1 MALELFAMVFLEELL
16 APLAALLHVP
26 VGALVFAALMVMGV
40 VGHYAIYRI
49 VRRLTKAADRTETQ
63 WDDVVLY
70 AIFPPIQWVMWVV
83 LGLLSLSLFP
93 ALDGIREALLRLS
106 DTALLLLFGWL
117 AHRLSGGIEEE
128 LLGEHRGALA
138 SSDRATISA
147 VARLSRIVLWAIA
160 GIMILQSLGV
170 SVSGLLA
177 FGGVGG
183 IAVGFA
189 ARDLLANFL
198 GGLSIFLDRPFAVG
212 DWIRSPDREIE
223 GTVEDVGWRVT
234 RIRTFDQRPLYV
246 PNSVFSTVALENPS
260 RMLNRRIY
268 ETIGIRYDDAG
279 AMEQIVAEVKEMLV
293 AHDDIDKGKTLMV
306 NFVAFGASSLDFF
319 SASQRSSAR
328 SVPIRSCSFSKEAVR
343 PERPSKAWRWIM
355 LKTTASSATLSA
367 TTFHVSNPFFH
378 RNGVFKLLRRTAMG
392 VQNGASIH
400 RIPHPSQYQPKPW
413 NGLAR

>member
-1 MALELFAMVFLEELL
+1 MVFLEELL

-26 VGALVFAALMVMGV
+26 IGALVFAALTVMGV

-147 VARLSRIVLWAIA
+147 VARLSRIVLWVIA

-319 SASQRSSAR
+319 IYCFTRTTDWATYHGVKQDVLVEILKIIEGQGAEVAFPTRTVLLSPPEADP
-328 SVPIRSCSFSKEAVR
+328 SVS
-343 PERPSKAWRWIM
+343 
-355 LKTTASSATLSA
+355 
-367 TTFHVSNPFFH
+367 
-378 RNGVFKLLRRTAMG
+378 
-392 VQNGASIH
+392 
-400 RIPHPSQYQPKPW
+400 
-413 NGLAR
+413 

>member
-1 MALELFAMVFLEELL
+1 MVFLEELL
-16 APLAALLHVP
+16 MPLATSLHLP
-26 VGALVFAALMVMGV
+26 VGVLVFASLMIMGV
-40 VGHYAIYRI
+40 VGHYAIYHI
-49 VRRLTKAADRTETQ
+49 VRKLTTAADRTETQ

-83 LGLLSLSLFP
+83 LGLLSLSLFS

-106 DTALLLLFGWL
+106 DTALLMLFGWL
-117 AHRLSGGIEEE
+117 VHRLSRGIEEE
-128 LLGEHRGALA
+128 LLAEHRGAMT

-147 VARLSRIVLWAIA
+147 VARLSRIVLWVVA

-189 ARDLLANFL
+189 AQDLLANFL

-260 RMLNRRIY
+260 RMLNRRIH

-279 AMEQIVAEVKEMLV
+279 AMEQVVADVKEMLL

-319 SASQRSSAR
+319 IYCFTQTTDWATYHGVKQDVLIKILKIIEGHGAEVAFPTQTVLLSPPEAEAPAR
-328 SVPIRSCSFSKEAVR
+328 
-343 PERPSKAWRWIM
+343 
-355 LKTTASSATLSA
+355 
-367 TTFHVSNPFFH
+367 
-378 RNGVFKLLRRTAMG
+378 
-392 VQNGASIH
+392 
-400 RIPHPSQYQPKPW
+400 
-413 NGLAR
+413 

>member
-1 MALELFAMVFLEELL
+1 MVFLEELL

-26 VGALVFAALMVMGV
+26 VGALVFAALMVIGV
-40 VGHYAIYRI
+40 AGHYAIYRI

-117 AHRLSGGIEEE
+117 AHRLSGGIEGE

-147 VARLSRIVLWAIA
+147 VARLSRIVLWVIA
-160 GIMILQSLGV
+160 GIMILQSVGV

-319 SASQRSSAR
+319 IYCFTRTTDWATYHGVKQDVLGKILKIIDGQGAEVAFPTRTVVLSPPEADP
-328 SVPIRSCSFSKEAVR
+328 SVS
-343 PERPSKAWRWIM
+343 
-355 LKTTASSATLSA
+355 
-367 TTFHVSNPFFH
+367 
-378 RNGVFKLLRRTAMG
+378 
-392 VQNGASIH
+392 
-400 RIPHPSQYQPKPW
+400 
-413 NGLAR
+413 

>member
-1 MALELFAMVFLEELL
+1 MVFLEELL

-26 VGALVFAALMVMGV
+26 IGALVFAALTVMGV

-147 VARLSRIVLWAIA
+147 VARLSRIVLWVIA
-160 GIMILQSLGV
+160 GIMILQSVGV

-319 SASQRSSAR
+319 IYCFTRTTDWATYHGVKQDVLVKILKIIEEQGAEVAFPTRTVLLSPPEADP
-328 SVPIRSCSFSKEAVR
+328 SVS
-343 PERPSKAWRWIM
+343 
-355 LKTTASSATLSA
+355 
-367 TTFHVSNPFFH
+367 
-378 RNGVFKLLRRTAMG
+378 
-392 VQNGASIH
+392 
-400 RIPHPSQYQPKPW
+400 
-413 NGLAR
+413 

>member
-1 MALELFAMVFLEELL
+1 MVFLEELL

-26 VGALVFAALMVMGV
+26 IGALVFAALLVIGV

-83 LGLLSLSLFP
+83 LGLLSLSLFS

-117 AHRLSGGIEEE
+117 AHRLSGGIEGE

-147 VARLSRIVLWAIA
+147 VARLSRIVLWVIA
-160 GIMILQSLGV
+160 GIMILQSVGV

-279 AMEQIVAEVKEMLV
+279 AMEEIVAEVKEMLV

-319 SASQRSSAR
+319 IYCFTRTTDWATYHGVKQDVLVKILKIIEGQGAEVAFPTRTVLLSPPEADP
-328 SVPIRSCSFSKEAVR
+328 SVS
-343 PERPSKAWRWIM
+343 
-355 LKTTASSATLSA
+355 
-367 TTFHVSNPFFH
+367 
-378 RNGVFKLLRRTAMG
+378 
-392 VQNGASIH
+392 
-400 RIPHPSQYQPKPW
+400 
-413 NGLAR
+413 

>member
-1 MALELFAMVFLEELL
+1 MVFLEELL
-16 APLAALLHVP
+16 APLAALFHVP
-26 VGALVFAALMVMGV
+26 IGALVFAALVVVGV
-40 VGHYAIYRI
+40 VGHFAIYRI

-147 VARLSRIVLWAIA
+147 VARLSRIVLWVIA

-198 GGLSIFLDRPFAVG
+198 GGLSIFMDRPFAVG

-319 SASQRSSAR
+319 IYCFTRTTDWATYHGVKQDVLVKILKIIEGQGAEVAFPTRTVLLSPPEADL
-328 SVPIRSCSFSKEAVR
+328 SVS
-343 PERPSKAWRWIM
+343 
-355 LKTTASSATLSA
+355 
-367 TTFHVSNPFFH
+367 
-378 RNGVFKLLRRTAMG
+378 
-392 VQNGASIH
+392 
-400 RIPHPSQYQPKPW
+400 
-413 NGLAR
+413 

>member
-1 MALELFAMVFLEELL
+1 MPFLEELL
-16 APLAALLHVP
+16 TPLAIALNLP
-26 VGALVFAALMVMGV
+26 LDALIFVTLVLLGFC
-40 VGHYAIYRI
+40 GHYGIFRI
-49 VRRLTKAADRTETQ
+49 VRRLTQAADRTETQ
-63 WDDVVLY
+63 WDDVILY

-83 LGLLSLSLFP
+83 IALLSLSLFS

-117 AHRLSGGIEEE
+117 AHRLSRGIEEE
-128 LLGEHRGALA
+128 LLGEHRGVLE

-147 VARLSRIVLWAIA
+147 VARLSRIVLWVVA

-189 ARDLLANFL
+189 ARDMLANFL

-268 ETIGIRYDDAG
+268 ETIGIRYDDAA
-279 AMEQIVAEVKEMLV
+279 AMEQIVAEVGAMLR

-306 NFVAFGASSLDFF
+306 NFVSFGASSLDFF
-319 SASQRSSAR
+319 IYCFTSTTDWATYHGVKQDVLLKILAIIDKQGAEVAFPTRTVLLNPTERDPGSAS
-328 SVPIRSCSFSKEAVR
+328 
-343 PERPSKAWRWIM
+343 
-355 LKTTASSATLSA
+355 
-367 TTFHVSNPFFH
+367 
-378 RNGVFKLLRRTAMG
+378 
-392 VQNGASIH
+392 
-400 RIPHPSQYQPKPW
+400 
-413 NGLAR
+413 

>member
-1 MALELFAMVFLEELL
+1 MVFLEELL
-16 APLAALLHVP
+16 APLAALLRVP
-26 VGALVFAALMVMGV
+26 IGALVFAALMVMGV

-147 VARLSRIVLWAIA
+147 VARLSRIVLWVIA

-319 SASQRSSAR
+319 IYCFTRTTDWATYHGVKQDVLVKILKIIEGQGAEVAFPTRTVLLSPPEADP
-328 SVPIRSCSFSKEAVR
+328 SVS
-343 PERPSKAWRWIM
+343 
-355 LKTTASSATLSA
+355 
-367 TTFHVSNPFFH
+367 
-378 RNGVFKLLRRTAMG
+378 
-392 VQNGASIH
+392 
-400 RIPHPSQYQPKPW
+400 
-413 NGLAR
+413 

>member
-1 MALELFAMVFLEELL
+1 MVFLEELL

-26 VGALVFAALMVMGV
+26 VGVLVFASLMVLGV

-117 AHRLSGGIEEE
+117 AHRLSGGIEGE

-147 VARLSRIVLWAIA
+147 VARLSRIVLWVIA

-319 SASQRSSAR
+319 IYCFTRTTDWATYHGVKQDVLVKILKIIEGQGAEVAFPTRTVLLSPPEADP
-328 SVPIRSCSFSKEAVR
+328 SVS
-343 PERPSKAWRWIM
+343 
-355 LKTTASSATLSA
+355 
-367 TTFHVSNPFFH
+367 
-378 RNGVFKLLRRTAMG
+378 
-392 VQNGASIH
+392 
-400 RIPHPSQYQPKPW
+400 
-413 NGLAR
+413 

>member
-1 MALELFAMVFLEELL
+1 MVFLEELL

-26 VGALVFAALMVMGV
+26 TGALVFAALVVMGV

-117 AHRLSGGIEEE
+117 AHRLSGGIEGE

-147 VARLSRIVLWAIA
+147 VARLSRIVLWVIA

-319 SASQRSSAR
+319 IYCFTRTTDWATYHGVKQDVLVKILKIIEGQGAEVAFPTRTVLLSPPEADP
-328 SVPIRSCSFSKEAVR
+328 SVS
-343 PERPSKAWRWIM
+343 
-355 LKTTASSATLSA
+355 
-367 TTFHVSNPFFH
+367 
-378 RNGVFKLLRRTAMG
+378 
-392 VQNGASIH
+392 
-400 RIPHPSQYQPKPW
+400 
-413 NGLAR
+413 

>member
-1 MALELFAMVFLEELL
+1 MVFLEELL
-16 APLAALLHVP
+16 APMAALLHVP
-26 VGALVFAALMVMGV
+26 IGALVFAALMVMGV

-117 AHRLSGGIEEE
+117 AHRLSGGIEGE

-147 VARLSRIVLWAIA
+147 VARLSRIVLWVIA

-279 AMEQIVAEVKEMLV
+279 AMEQIVAEVKEMLA

-319 SASQRSSAR
+319 IYCFTRTTDWATYHGVKQDVLVKILKIIEGQGAEVAFPTRTVLLSPPEADP
-328 SVPIRSCSFSKEAVR
+328 SVS
-343 PERPSKAWRWIM
+343 
-355 LKTTASSATLSA
+355 
-367 TTFHVSNPFFH
+367 
-378 RNGVFKLLRRTAMG
+378 
-392 VQNGASIH
+392 
-400 RIPHPSQYQPKPW
+400 
-413 NGLAR
+413 

>member
-1 MALELFAMVFLEELL
+1 MVFLEELL

-26 VGALVFAALMVMGV
+26 IGALVFAALLVMGV

-147 VARLSRIVLWAIA
+147 VARLSRIVLWVIA

-279 AMEQIVAEVKEMLV
+279 AMEQIVGEVKEMLA

-319 SASQRSSAR
+319 IYCFTRTTDWATYHGVKQDVLVKILKIIEGQGAEVAFPTRTVLLSPPEADP
-328 SVPIRSCSFSKEAVR
+328 SVS
-343 PERPSKAWRWIM
+343 
-355 LKTTASSATLSA
+355 
-367 TTFHVSNPFFH
+367 
-378 RNGVFKLLRRTAMG
+378 
-392 VQNGASIH
+392 
-400 RIPHPSQYQPKPW
+400 
-413 NGLAR
+413 

>member
-1 MALELFAMVFLEELL
+1 MVFLEELL
-16 APLAALLHVP
+16 APLAALLHAP
-26 VGALVFAALMVMGV
+26 IGALVFAALTVMGV

-147 VARLSRIVLWAIA
+147 VARLSRIVLWVIA

-319 SASQRSSAR
+319 IYCFTRTTDWATYHGVKQDVLVKILKIIEGQGAEVAFPTRTVLLSPPEADP
-328 SVPIRSCSFSKEAVR
+328 SVS
-343 PERPSKAWRWIM
+343 
-355 LKTTASSATLSA
+355 
-367 TTFHVSNPFFH
+367 
-378 RNGVFKLLRRTAMG
+378 
-392 VQNGASIH
+392 
-400 RIPHPSQYQPKPW
+400 
-413 NGLAR
+413 

>member
-1 MALELFAMVFLEELL
+1 MMFLEELL

-26 VGALVFAALMVMGV
+26 VGALVFAALMVIGV
-40 VGHYAIYRI
+40 AGHYAIYRI

-117 AHRLSGGIEEE
+117 AHRLSGGIEGE

-138 SSDRATISA
+138 SSARATLSA
-147 VARLSRIVLWAIA
+147 VARLSRIVLWVIA

-319 SASQRSSAR
+319 IYCFTRTTDWATYHGVKQDVLVKILKIIEGQGAEVAFPTRTVLLSPPEADP
-328 SVPIRSCSFSKEAVR
+328 SVS
-343 PERPSKAWRWIM
+343 
-355 LKTTASSATLSA
+355 
-367 TTFHVSNPFFH
+367 
-378 RNGVFKLLRRTAMG
+378 
-392 VQNGASIH
+392 
-400 RIPHPSQYQPKPW
+400 
-413 NGLAR
+413 

>member
-1 MALELFAMVFLEELL
+1 MVFLEELL

-26 VGALVFAALMVMGV
+26 IGALVFAALMVMGV

-63 WDDVVLY
+63 WDDVLLY

-117 AHRLSGGIEEE
+117 AHRLSGGIEGE

-147 VARLSRIVLWAIA
+147 VARLSRIVLWVIA

-234 RIRTFDQRPLYV
+234 RIRTFDKRPLYV
-246 PNSVFSTVALENPS
+246 PN
-260 RMLNRRIY
+260 
-268 ETIGIRYDDAG
+268 
-279 AMEQIVAEVKEMLV
+279 
-293 AHDDIDKGKTLMV
+293 
-306 NFVAFGASSLDFF
+306 
-319 SASQRSSAR
+319 
-328 SVPIRSCSFSKEAVR
+328 
-343 PERPSKAWRWIM
+343 
-355 LKTTASSATLSA
+355 
-367 TTFHVSNPFFH
+367 
-378 RNGVFKLLRRTAMG
+378 
-392 VQNGASIH
+392 
-400 RIPHPSQYQPKPW
+400 
-413 NGLAR
+413 

>member
-1 MALELFAMVFLEELL
+1 MVFLEELL
-16 APLAALLHVP
+16 APLAALFHVP
-26 VGALVFAALMVMGV
+26 IGALVFAALVVVGV
-40 VGHYAIYRI
+40 VGHFAIYRI

-319 SASQRSSAR
+319 IYCFTRTTDWATYHGVKQDVLVKILKIIEGQGAEVAFPTRTVLLSSPEADL
-328 SVPIRSCSFSKEAVR
+328 SVS
-343 PERPSKAWRWIM
+343 
-355 LKTTASSATLSA
+355 
-367 TTFHVSNPFFH
+367 
-378 RNGVFKLLRRTAMG
+378 
-392 VQNGASIH
+392 
-400 RIPHPSQYQPKPW
+400 
-413 NGLAR
+413 